1 MYVFKKKSRQRI
13 MANNKKE
20 TASWSLTVLEQPKN
34 SAAA

>member
-1 MYVFKKKSRQRI
+1 